1 MDFFSGLE
9 NLGLKGF
16 ENLDI
21 YASDSQQQTVD
32 TEEERLQRLKNE
44 LAAEAEHLYDKSYTC
59 PVCDKAFKSK
69 TMKSNR
75 ARLLST
81 DMDLRPVHQDID
93 SVKYDVV
100 ACPHCGYAVLAR
112 YFGPLSKMQ
121 VNKIKEAI
129 TSQYT
134 KSDKRN
140 KVYSYDTAIE
150 RSKLALLSSVIKGAK
165 DSEKAYVCLK
175 IAWLFRGKAEHL
187 AAYEEAEK
195 ERQEF
200 AEQEKQFLRKA
211 YDGLYMARQKE
222 HFPICGMD
230 EVTFDYLLAAL
241 AYRFDD
247 YETSAKLVGEILSNK
262 AAGFRVKEKTRDLK
276 EELKRRIMEIKT
288 E

>member
-1 MDFFSGLE
+1 MDLFAGLE
-9 NLGLKGF
+9 NLGLKGL
-16 ENLDI
+16 ENIDI
-21 YASDSQQQTVD
+21 YGSDAHSTD
-32 TEEERLQRLKNE
+32 PEAERLQRLKNE
-44 LAAEAEHLYDKSYTC
+44 LEAEIQHLYDKSYTC

-75 ARLLST
+75 ARLLNT

-93 SVKYDVV
+93 SIKYDVV
-100 ACPHCGYAVLAR
+100 ACPHCGYAVLGR
-112 YFGPLSKMQ
+112 YFAPLTATQIK
-121 VNKIKEAI
+121 NIKEAI
-129 TSQYT
+129 SSQYT

-150 RSKLALLSSVIKGAK
+150 RSKLALLSCVIKGAK

-175 IAWLFRGKAEHL
+175 TAWLYRGKAEHMPEEDEL
-187 AAYEEAEK
+187 AEERK
-195 ERQEF
+195 EIE
-200 AEQEKQFLRKA
+200 EQEKVFLKKA

-247 YETSAKLVGEILSNK
+247 YETSAKLVGEILTNK
-262 AAGFRVKEKTRDLK
+262 AAGFRVKEKTRELK
-276 EELKRRIMEIKT
+276 DELKRRIMEIKN